1 MSERKRF
8 HPLAI
13 VIDGFN
19 GLKKLSFFILLMFFN
34 GELTSLFGLI
44 ALSALVLLVLIQ
56 ALWKYFSQTY
66 QISSEK
72 IILYRG
78 VFRKRETDIPYE
90 RIQTI
95 KQRQW
100 FFFKPFN
107 VIQLLIETAGGDS
120 TQAEASMPAVNI
132 EVWEWIEKYR
142 QGDQPESDD
151 QSPSDL
157 GGEKVSDAADF
168 TVTNSQ
174 IVLFALTDLSI
185 IATLIAVIIFISE
198 FIPENWITTASSMAE
213 SLLRTGWLAALS
225 ILFISLIVVMLL
237 SLLRTFIQYYNFQ
250 VNRTNRTLTI
260 ESGLFE
266 RKIQKIPLEKIQG
279 LKIRQQPIR
288 KLLGISTVELLLAG
302 GQETEGESGIV
313 KKLYI
318 LPIISDQQLYETLSD
333 LLPEWNFTRPE
344 IKFVSR
350 KKLWYF
356 WRWKLLFIPIA
367 AGLGFLNYW
376 LALAAVAVMLLLML
390 NSWLEEKHQGYH
402 IQTAHRLCIQNIE
415 WFTKVQT
422 FVERQKVQSFT
433 ERTTRWLFPKQIGH
447 INLFIKTGDNL
458 ETLGLNFIDETDIYK
473 LSRFYRN
480 KN

>member
-1 MSERKRF
+1 M
-8 HPLAI
+8 
-13 VIDGFN
+13 
-19 GLKKLSFFILLMFFN
+19 
-34 GELTSLFGLI
+34 TLFGLI
-44 ALSALVLLVLIQ
+44 ALSAIVLLSLIQ

-100 FFFKPFN
+100 FFFKPFG
-107 VIQLLIETAGGDS
+107 VIQLLIETAGGES

-142 QGDQPESDD
+142 QGDQPESEIHSAGLEM
-151 QSPSDL
+151 QKESS
-157 GGEKVSDAADF
+157 SADY

-198 FIPENWITTASSMAE
+198 FIPENWITTTTSMAE
-213 SLLRTGWLAALS
+213 SLLRAGWLASLS
-225 ILFISLIVVMLL
+225 ILFVSLVFVMLL

-250 VNRTNRTLTI
+250 VNRTNQTLTI

-266 RKIQKIPLEKIQG
+266 RKIQKIPVEKIQG
-279 LKIRQQPIR
+279 LKIRQQPVR

-302 GQETEGESGIV
+302 GQEAEGESGIV

-318 LPIISDQQLYETLSD
+318 LPIISDHQLYETLSE

-356 WRWKLLFIPIA
+356 WKWKLLFIPIA
-367 AGLGFLNYW
+367 AGLAFLNYW
-376 LALAAVAVMLLLML
+376 LALAAVAVMFILLL
-390 NSWLEEKHQGYH
+390 NSWLEEQHQGYQ
-402 IQTAHRLCIQNIE
+402 IQTAHRICIQNIE
-415 WFTKVQT
+415 WFSKVQT
-422 FVERQKVQSFT
+422 FVERQKVQSFS
-433 ERTTRWLFPKQIGH
+433 EQTTRWLFPKQIGH
-447 INLFIKTGDNL
+447 INLFIKTGDAL
-458 ETLGLNFIDETDIYK
+458 EVIGLNFIDEIDVQK
-473 LSRFYRN
+473 LKRFYRN
-480 KN
+480 KD

>member
-1 MSERKRF
+1 M
-8 HPLAI
+8 
-13 VIDGFN
+13 
-19 GLKKLSFFILLMFFN
+19 
-34 GELTSLFGLI
+34 TLFGLI
-44 ALSALVLLVLIQ
+44 ALSAIVLLSLIQ

-100 FFFKPFN
+100 FFFKPFG
-107 VIQLLIETAGGDS
+107 VIQLLIETAGGES

-142 QGDQPESDD
+142 QGDQPESEIHSAGLEM
-151 QSPSDL
+151 QKESS
-157 GGEKVSDAADF
+157 SADY

-185 IATLIAVIIFISE
+185 MATLIAVIIFISE
-198 FIPENWITTASSMAE
+198 FIPENWITTTTSMAE
-213 SLLRTGWLAALS
+213 SLLRAGWLASLS
-225 ILFISLIVVMLL
+225 ILFVSLVFVMLL

-250 VNRTNRTLTI
+250 VNRTNQTLTI

-266 RKIQKIPLEKIQG
+266 RKIQKIPVEKIQG
-279 LKIRQQPIR
+279 LKIRQQPVR

-302 GQETEGESGIV
+302 GQEAEGESGIV

-318 LPIISDQQLYETLSD
+318 LPIISDHQLYETLSE

-356 WRWKLLFIPIA
+356 WKWKLLFIPIA
-367 AGLGFLNYW
+367 AGLAFLNYW
-376 LALAAVAVMLLLML
+376 LALAAVAVMFILLL
-390 NSWLEEKHQGYH
+390 NSWLEEQHQGYQ
-402 IQTAHRLCIQNIE
+402 IQTAHRICIQNIE
-415 WFTKVQT
+415 WFSKVQT
-422 FVERQKVQSFT
+422 FVERQKVQSFS
-433 ERTTRWLFPKQIGH
+433 EQTTRWLFPKQIGH
-447 INLFIKTGDNL
+447 INLFIKTGDAL
-458 ETLGLNFIDETDIYK
+458 EVIGLNFIDEIDVQK
-473 LSRFYRN
+473 LKRFYRN
-480 KN
+480 KD

>member
-1 MSERKRF
+1 M
-8 HPLAI
+8 
-13 VIDGFN
+13 
-19 GLKKLSFFILLMFFN
+19 
-34 GELTSLFGLI
+34 TLFGLI
-44 ALSALVLLVLIQ
+44 ALSAIVLLSLIQ

-78 VFRKRETDIPYE
+78 FFRKRETDIPYE

-100 FFFKPFN
+100 FFFKPFG
-107 VIQLLIETAGGDS
+107 VIQLLIETAGGES

-142 QGDQPESDD
+142 QGDQPESEIHSAGLEM
-151 QSPSDL
+151 QKESS
-157 GGEKVSDAADF
+157 SADY

-198 FIPENWITTASSMAE
+198 FIPENWITTTTSMAE
-213 SLLRTGWLAALS
+213 SLLRAGWLASLS
-225 ILFISLIVVMLL
+225 ILFVSLVFVMLL

-250 VNRTNRTLTI
+250 VNRTNQTLTI

-266 RKIQKIPLEKIQG
+266 RKIQKIPVEKIQG
-279 LKIRQQPIR
+279 LKIRQQPVR

-302 GQETEGESGIV
+302 GQEAEGESGIV

-318 LPIISDQQLYETLSD
+318 LPIISDHQLYETLSE

-356 WRWKLLFIPIA
+356 WKWKLLFIPIA
-367 AGLGFLNYW
+367 AGLAFLNYW
-376 LALAAVAVMLLLML
+376 LALAAVAVMFILLL
-390 NSWLEEKHQGYH
+390 NSWLEEQHQGYQ
-402 IQTAHRLCIQNIE
+402 IQTAHRICIQNIE
-415 WFTKVQT
+415 WFSKVQT
-422 FVERQKVQSFT
+422 FVERQKAQSFS
-433 ERTTRWLFPKQIGH
+433 EQTTRWLFPKQIGH
-447 INLFIKTGDNL
+447 INLFIKTGDAL
-458 ETLGLNFIDETDIYK
+458 EVIGLNFIDEIDVQK
-473 LSRFYRN
+473 LKRFYRN
-480 KN
+480 KD

>member
-1 MSERKRF
+1 MSERQRF

-13 VIDGFN
+13 VVYLFN
-19 GLKKLSFFILLMFFN
+19 GLKSWTFAVLLLVFN
-34 GELTSLFGLI
+34 GELMTLFGLI

-66 QISSEK
+66 QVSPEK

-100 FFFKPFN
+100 FFFKPFD
-107 VIQLLIETAGGDS
+107 VIQLLIETAGGES
-120 TQAEASMPAVNI
+120 AQAEASMPAVNI

-142 QGDQPESDD
+142 EGEHPESEF
-151 QSPSDL
+151 QSSSLDRDKTSD
-157 GGEKVSDAADF
+157 SADYK
-168 TVTNSQ
+168 VTNSQ

-185 IATLIAVIIFISE
+185 IATLIAVIIFASE
-198 FIPENWITTASSMAE
+198 FIPENWITAATTMAN
-213 SLLRTGWLAALS
+213 SLWRAGWLASLS
-225 ILFISLIVVMLL
+225 IVFISLIVGMLL

-250 VNRTNRTLTI
+250 VNRTNQTLTI

-279 LKIRQQPIR
+279 IKIRQQPIR

-302 GQETEGESGIV
+302 AQEAEGESGIV
-313 KKLYI
+313 KNLYV
-318 LPIISDQQLYETLSD
+318 LPIISDQQLYETLAE
-333 LLPEWNFTRPE
+333 LLPEWHFTRPE
-344 IKFVSR
+344 INFVSR

-356 WRWKLLFIPIA
+356 WRWKLLFLPIA
-367 AGLGFLNYW
+367 AGLVFVHYW
-376 LALAAVAVMLLLML
+376 LTIAALAVMFVLLL
-390 NSWLEEKHQGYH
+390 NSWLAEQHQGYH
-402 IQTAHRLCIQNIE
+402 IQTAHRVCIQNIE
-415 WFTKVQT
+415 WFTKIQT
-422 FVERQKVQSFT
+422 FVERQKIQSFS
-433 ERTTRWLFPKQIGH
+433 EKTTRWLYPKQIGH
-447 INLFIKTGDNL
+447 INMFIKTGDDL
-458 ETLGLNFIDETDIYK
+458 EMIGLDFINYNDIQK
-473 LSRFYRN
+473 LKRFYRN

>member
-120 TQAEASMPAVNI
+120 TQAEASMPAVNT

-142 QGDQPESDD
+142 QGDQPESDA
-151 QSPSDL
+151 QSSSDL
-157 GGEKVSDAADF
+157 GGEKVSDAADY

-198 FIPENWITTASSMAE
+198 FIPENWITTATSMAE
-213 SLLRTGWLAALS
+213 SLLRTGWLATLS

-288 KLLGISTVELLLAG
+288 KILGISTVELLLAG

-318 LPIISDQQLYETLSD
+318 LPIISDQQLYETLSE

-402 IQTAHRLCIQNIE
+402 IQTDHRLCIQNIE

-422 FVERQKVQSFT
+422 FVERQKVQSFS
-433 ERTTRWLFPKQIGH
+433 EQTTRWLFPKQIGH

-473 LSRFYRN
+473 LRRFYRN

>member
-8 HPLAI
+8 HPLAVFI
-13 VIDGFN
+13 YLFK
-19 GLKKLSFFILLMFFN
+19 GLKSWSFAVLLLVFN
-34 GELTSLFGLI
+34 GELMTLFGLI
-44 ALSALVLLVLIQ
+44 ALSAIVLLSLIQ

-100 FFFKPFN
+100 FFFKPFG
-107 VIQLLIETAGGDS
+107 VIQLLIETAGGES

-142 QGDQPESDD
+142 QGDQPESEIHSAGLEM
-151 QSPSDL
+151 QKESS
-157 GGEKVSDAADF
+157 SADY

-185 IATLIAVIIFISE
+185 MATLIAVIIFISE
-198 FIPENWITTASSMAE
+198 FIPENWITTTTSMAE
-213 SLLRTGWLAALS
+213 SLLRAGWLASLS
-225 ILFISLIVVMLL
+225 ILFVSLVFVMLL

-250 VNRTNRTLTI
+250 VNRTNQTLTI

-266 RKIQKIPLEKIQG
+266 RKIQKIPVEKIQG
-279 LKIRQQPIR
+279 LKIRQQPVR

-302 GQETEGESGIV
+302 GQEAEGESGIV

-318 LPIISDQQLYETLSD
+318 LPIISDHQLYETLSE

-356 WRWKLLFIPIA
+356 WKWKLLFIPIA
-367 AGLGFLNYW
+367 AGLAFLNYW
-376 LALAAVAVMLLLML
+376 LALAAVAVMFILLL
-390 NSWLEEKHQGYH
+390 NSWLEEQHQGYQ
-402 IQTAHRLCIQNIE
+402 IQTAHRICIQNIE
-415 WFTKVQT
+415 WFSKVQT
-422 FVERQKVQSFT
+422 FVERQKVQSFS
-433 ERTTRWLFPKQIGH
+433 EQTTRWLFPKQIGH
-447 INLFIKTGDNL
+447 INLFIKTGDAL
-458 ETLGLNFIDETDIYK
+458 EVIGLNFIDEIDVQK
-473 LSRFYRN
+473 LKRFYRN
-480 KN
+480 KD